1 MKLGPPPF
9 MGKIEFESLQGK
21 KIVLALRYPNIVTLP
36 INFFFSIEIILRFFL
51 GYPVEPH
58 YPHFID
64 APLSIFLEVRLGC
77 DLEITNSPIVV
88 MPPGFY
94 QLNFLVRI
102 FSHENGELSRFL
114 LPI

>member
-1 MKLGPPPF
+1 MKMGPPPF
-9 MGKIEFESLQGK
+9 MEKIEFESLQGK
-21 KIVLALRYPNIVTLP
+21 KIVVALRYPNIVTLP
-36 INFFFSIEIILRFFL
+36 VNFFFSIEVILRFFL

-88 MPPGFY
+88 MP
-94 QLNFLVRI
+94 Q
-102 FSHENGELSRFL
+102 RFL
-114 LPI
+114 PAKLPGENFFT